1 MSVFIIAEAGVNHSG
16 DLSQAMA
23 LVDAAAQAGAD
34 AVKFQTFKAE
44 ALVAKDAPKAAYQAR
59 NTGTDDGQFAM
70 LKRLELS
77 PDDHVA
83 LMIHCQKKGIGFLS
97 SPFDLASLHF
107 LTATL
112 GLGIIKLGSGEIT
125 NAPLLLAAGQQA
137 RHIILSTGM
146 STSED
151 IEEALGVL
159 AFAMTASE
167 NAVPSALAFKT
178 AFISKVGQQA
188 LQNRVTLLHC
198 TTDYPADPHEANLKA
213 IPALSE
219 RFKLRIGFSDHT
231 PGISVA
237 LGAVALGA
245 AVIEKHL
252 TLSKDLPGPDHKAS
266 LEPHEFKAL
275 VEGIRVVETA
285 LGDGV
290 KRPMPSE
297 LPNRLVARKSLAAL
311 LPIAKD
317 EVFSTSNLG
326 ALRPGDG
333 VSPMAYWDWLG
344 KAALRNLQ
352 PGERLP

>member
-1 MSVFIIAEAGVNHSG
+1 MSVFIIAEAGVNHG
-16 DLSQAMA
+16 GELGQALA
-23 LVDAAAQAGAD
+23 LVDAAVQAGAD
-34 AVKFQTFKAE
+34 AVKFQTFKTE
-44 ALVAKDAPKAAYQAR
+44 ALVAKDAPKATYQAL
-59 NTGTDDGQFAM
+59 NTGADDGQFAM

-77 PDDHVA
+77 PKDHIA
-83 LMIHCQKKGIGFLS
+83 LMMHCQKKGIGFLS
-97 SPFDLASLHF
+97 SPFDLDSLGF
-107 LTATL
+107 LVATL

-137 RHIILSTGM
+137 RHFLLSTGM
-146 STSED
+146 STPEEIED
-151 IEEALGVL
+151 ALGVL
-159 AFAMTASE
+159 AFAMTTPE
-167 NAVPSALAFKT
+167 NAAPSSLAFKT
-178 AFISKVGQQA
+178 AFISKAGQQA
-188 LQNRVTLLHC
+188 LQTRVTLLHC
-198 TTDYPADPHEANLKA
+198 TTDYPANPSEANLKA
-213 IPALSE
+213 IPALSD

-252 TLSKDLPGPDHKAS
+252 TLDRDLPGPDHKAS

-275 VEGIRVVETA
+275 VEGVRVVESA

-297 LPNRLVARKSLAAL
+297 LPNRKVARKSLAAL
-311 LPIAKD
+311 SPIAKD
-317 EVFSTSNLG
+317 ETFSALNLG

-344 KAALRNLQ
+344 KTALRNLQ